1 MNLENET
8 IDIKHSVL
16 RSIFEP
22 IGPFPFYGISV
33 HGSLDSTS
41 FPEGFIHA
49 RKFLKFI
56 PQHFFDGRPHSF
68 SFYLRSSL
76 RLFVI

>member
-56 PQHFFDGRPHSF
+56 PTEDLILTPFI
-68 SFYLRSSL
+68 YV
-76 RLFVI
+76 RLFDFL

>member
-22 IGPFPFYGISV
+22 IGPSHCTAFQSMVFLIPVPFPKALSMQ
-33 HGSLDSTS
+33 GS
-41 FPEGFIHA
+41 F
-49 RKFLKFI
+49 
-56 PQHFFDGRPHSF
+56 
-68 SFYLRSSL
+68 
-76 RLFVI
+76 